1 MNARLTC
8 DPRDE
13 QRRLRHVVDAVSR
26 SDVTAADCLNEL
38 SVAHEHSANDAV
50 GAFERVKDLAPFARF
65 RARLALV
72 DAELALRRAAW

>member
-1 MNARLTC
+1 M
-8 DPRDE
+8 
-13 QRRLRHVVDAVSR
+13 DAVSR
-26 SDVTAADCLNEL
+26 NCDVTAADCLNEL